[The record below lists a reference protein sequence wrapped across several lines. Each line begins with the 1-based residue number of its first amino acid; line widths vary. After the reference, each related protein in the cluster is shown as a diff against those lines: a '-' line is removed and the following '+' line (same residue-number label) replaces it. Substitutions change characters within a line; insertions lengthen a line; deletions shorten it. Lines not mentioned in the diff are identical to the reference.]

1 MCWDRHCCDALWCTT
16 GRQTWL
22 LESTDTC
29 LSRALCPINV
39 RVKVWLLQL
48 YPPLTPPALTTS
60 CADFKQLARPVFM
73 VWPFTPLWPC
83 LEFHW
88 LTFNLEARARMAKE
102 HEMRLTTGG
111 LVILT
116 TPFVAPSP
124 PLAAGV
130 PWVDRAPDPEGWGI
144 AVVIE
149 AQNKWKR
156 QGKCCHVMIWRT
168 IIILWG
174 WNYISNP
181 NFL

>member
-1 MCWDRHCCDALWCTT
+1 MLFGAQQG
-16 GRQTWL
+16 GRPGFWKAQTLAFQELSVLSMW
-22 LESTDTC
+22 EWRSGSFNST
-29 LSRALCPINV
+29 LPS
-39 RVKVWLLQL
+39 
-48 YPPLTPPALTTS
+48 PPPTPTTS

-111 LVILT
+111 LVTLT

-168 IIILWG
+168 IIIL
-174 WNYISNP
+174 
-181 NFL
+181 